1 MYFPCDHEAAA
12 ERREKEAW
20 QSLDRQREVPAV
32 TDLVLFGLIG
42 ARYSS
47 QTIHGPGHGFD
58 EVLSSS
64 LTHVFLKF
72 PGLHFCPFCAIP
84 VCSYDVAE
92 SLVLSNYRSDNANY
106 KQNARIILVP
116 KSWRISCR
124 LTVAKSCCWQAM
136 QALGPTCGISWWW
149 DFLTGI
155 YET

>member
-47 QTIHGPGHGFD
+47 QAIHGHGFD
-58 EVLSSS
+58 EVLSNS

-116 KSWRISCR
+116 KSSEY
-124 LTVAKSCCWQAM
+124 LV
-136 QALGPTCGISWWW
+136 
-149 DFLTGI
+149 D
-155 YET
+155 